1 MGKRRKTSFWILI
14 ITLGLIITIAGTGL
28 TVLFKRPAVL
38 FVVDPIYED
47 TSFSLQRRLELY
59 RTTIQN
65 GWFLKVERV
74 GLDLL
79 YQAEATQDTI
89 RLAARKT
96 HSPLLLLSPLVT
108 SAVALG
114 GPLYPANDGP
124 LVVGMGA
131 DSAKGGFNIGL
142 IAQEPDTG
150 WMDAADK
157 LQSKD
162 AATPMPIAV
171 LYTADD
177 SQAASLAKAFIRR
190 ISSEKLVEFGL
201 PSSAESAR
209 QAQSTLDKL
218 LDLGV
223 LIVACPFIRSLD
235 LYVLNPLGEG
245 LQWVVDES
253 YRMVIPKA
261 QLLGTIGDDL
271 GASLA
276 PVFDPA
282 ARKFG
287 GAGTIILPR
296 VRVYRE

>member
-1 MGKRRKTSFWILI
+1 MGKRRKPSFWIMI
-14 ITLGLIITIAGTGL
+14 IALGLIITIAATGL
-28 TVLFKRPAVL
+28 MVLFQRPVVL

-47 TSFSLQRRLELY
+47 TSFSLQRQMELY
-59 RTTIQN
+59 WTTIQN

-79 YQAEATQDTI
+79 YQAADIQTAI
-89 RLAARKT
+89 KLAAKQT
-96 HSPLLLLSPLVT
+96 HSPMLLLSPLVT

-131 DSAKGGFNIGL
+131 DSTGGGFNIGL
-142 IAQEPDTG
+142 VAQEPDPG
-150 WMDAADK
+150 WLDAADK
-157 LQSKD
+157 LRSRD
-162 AATPMPIAV
+162 TATPMPIAI
-171 LYTADD
+171 LYTEDD
-177 SQAASLAKAFIRR
+177 TQATLQAKAFSNRV
-190 ISSEKLVEFGL
+190 SSGKLVEFGL
-201 PSSAESAR
+201 PSSADTAR
-209 QAQSTLDKL
+209 QAQSTLDKM

-223 LIVACPFIRSLD
+223 LIVACPFVKSMD

-253 YRMVIPKA
+253 YRMVIPKDR
-261 QLLGTIGDDL
+261 LLGTIGDDL

-296 VRVYRE
+296 IRVYRE